1 MQDNR
6 LDTLAQVIQLKKR
19 QSLAAQ
25 PMLAMP
31 LGLLAQLTH
40 GARAEFVPGKPTGG
54 FGKLDVN
61 SNGEC
66 VATFAVPPLVG
77 QAVPSKQ
84 LSAANDP
91 TMPSAPGNGEQ
102 WWDDEMLNEPL
113 EPLPEFE

>member
-19 QSLAAQ
+19 QSRAAQ

-31 LGLLAQLTH
+31 LGLLAQLTD
-40 GARAEFVPGKPTGG
+40 GAQGEFVPRPPSGG

-77 QAVPSKQ
+77 QAAPSKQ
-84 LSAANDP
+84 VRAANDP
-91 TMPSAPGNGEQ
+91 TMPSAPRNVDQ